1 MRSAIKEKDPFIK
14 RTLRHWP
21 LVRNC
26 PFLGFGKLLFIHG
39 EPGGLRLLRAF
50 HPGLTAPQ
58 RGHLSEKHTGK
69 WETHGGLDPL
79 YDVRKGLWDVT
90 PIRSSETTGRV
101 HVGAGGVIWAHARV
115 PEWVEVTPGSEEWR
129 PRADQ
134 SHVPDQNGAG
144 ECAEPEEMRSAQLR
158 GTEGTGP
165 PSRASAGH

>member
-1 MRSAIKEKDPFIK
+1 MGAW
-14 RTLRHWP
+14 T
-21 LVRNC
+21 
-26 PFLGFGKLLFIHG
+26 
-39 EPGGLRLLRAF
+39 
-50 HPGLTAPQ
+50 
-58 RGHLSEKHTGK
+58 
-69 WETHGGLDPL
+69 PL

-144 ECAEPEEMRSAQLR
+144 ECAEPEEMRSAQHR

-165 PSRASAGH
+165 PSRASTGY